1 MSLRRG
7 FAITIVLGLG
17 MGGSLYGSAARS
29 SPAGCWLGTMGEGGE
44 RRRVVLELESGAAHA
59 WSARFHRLSR
69 NVSSDTVSATV
80 SDMDLAFGNDQFHF
94 KGRFSEDG
102 ASITGQIER
111 EGKTS
116 AVLLA
121 RPADDGATGRA
132 LVGDWGGSLLQNGV
146 PVLRLVVK
154 IRTAPCGQINATMDS
169 PDQGATDLP
178 VTSLQATADS
188 LHLQMTYLG
197 GAYGAA
203 VDAAHTK
210 LSGQW
215 TQAGM
220 VSQLDLSRGDSVV
233 VRRRPQD
240 PQKPYPYREEEV
252 SYVSTAQ
259 GVKIAGTLTLPPGP
273 GPFPAVLLLSGSG
286 AQDRDEALMGHKP
299 FLVIAD
305 HLTRKGIAVLRV
317 DDRGVGGS
325 TGRLFD
331 ADLEDNATDALA
343 GVKFLLSRP
352 DVAPKKVG
360 LVGHSEGGWVAPIA
374 AARSRDVAFIVMLA
388 GPAVNGEELLYAQ
401 EAALS
406 RARGVSE
413 SMIEASRRI
422 SQRMYGI
429 LKSEPDDSTAQ
440 RLLRAEITKAEA
452 ELASAQQNAVDSV
465 VSRTWT
471 NQATNQ
477 LQLLTTRW
485 FRQLLVHD
493 PAPELK
499 KVRVPVLAL
508 YGERDLQVPPAQ
520 SALVLEKLLRGSKTK
535 DYTVEVL
542 PGLNHLFQHATSGQ
556 IDEYVRSEETFAP
569 EALEKI
575 STWIVERT
583 R

>member
-1 MSLRRG
+1 MAVG
-7 FAITIVLGLG
+7 LGLSSFQG
-17 MGGSLYGSAARS
+17 FTAARP

-44 RRRVVLELESGAAHA
+44 RRRVLLELESDAAHA

-80 SDMDLAFGNDQFHF
+80 SDTELAFGDEQVHF
-94 KGRFSEDG
+94 KGRFSADG
-102 ASITGQIER
+102 ASISGEIER

-116 AVLLA
+116 PVLLA
-121 RPADDGATGRA
+121 RPGNDDAAGSA
-132 LVGDWGGSLLQNGV
+132 LVGDWGGSLVQNGV

-154 IRTAPCGQINATMDS
+154 IRAAPCGQINATMDS

-178 VTSLQATADS
+178 VTGLQATADS
-188 LHLQMTYLG
+188 LHLQMTYIG
-197 GAYGAA
+197 GAYAAA
-203 VDAAHTK
+203 VDMAHTK
-210 LSGQW
+210 LTGKW

-220 VSQLDLSRGDSVV
+220 VSQLDLSRGDSVAA
-233 VRRRPQD
+233 RRRPQE

-252 SYVSTAQ
+252 SYESTAP

-299 FLVIAD
+299 FLIIAD

-325 TGRLFD
+325 TGRLFE
-331 ADLEDNATDALA
+331 ADLQDNATDALA
-343 GVKFLLSRP
+343 GVKFLLSRQ
-352 DVAPKKVG
+352 DVVAKKVG

-388 GPAVNGEELLYAQ
+388 GPAVSGEELLYAQ

-413 SMIEASRRI
+413 SMIEASHRI

-452 ELASAQQNAVDSV
+452 ELASAQRNAVDSV

-485 FRQLLVHD
+485 FRHLLVYD
-493 PAPELK
+493 PAPDLK

-520 SALVLEKLLRGSKTK
+520 SALLLEKLLRGGRTK
-535 DYTVEVL
+535 DFTVEVL
-542 PGLNHLFQHATSGQ
+542 PGLNHLFQHATTGQ
-556 IDEYVRSEETFAP
+556 IDEYTRNEETFAP